1 MFVWLVMKPNPQ
13 GGALMMIAIFID
25 LVSCRRFPF
34 VSLFV
39 SRVIRFAFVEFTNPE
54 SVPIALQYNGALF
67 GDRPIK

>member
-13 GGALMMIAIFID
+13 GGALMMIAIVID
-25 LVSCRRFPF
+25 LVSCHRFPF
-34 VSLFV
+34 VSLFA
-39 SRVIRFAFVEFTNPE
+39 SHVIRFAFVEFTNPE